1 MSPIRA
7 QVEQRIAELTQWS
20 ARIDAHLRA
29 PVDADSQEAASALSG
44 EEVVEAL
51 DTSTRHELDTL
62 RATLARIDA
71 GTWGICERCGEPIG
85 DARLHAMPTAA
96 TCRACAD

>member
-1 MSPIRA
+1 MNPVRA
-7 QVEQRIAELTQWS
+7 QIEQRLAELTQS
-20 ARIDAHLRA
+20 TARIDAHLRV
-29 PVDADSQEAASALSG
+29 PVDADSQEAASLLSG

-51 DTSTRHELDTL
+51 DSASHHELDSL

-71 GTWGICERCGEPIG
+71 GTWGSCERCGEPIG
-85 DARLHAMPTAA
+85 EARLHAMPTAA